1 MPRTPR
7 ARRGVP
13 YQDAIDA
20 LHRINLMLIKISAM
34 PRLPQAVRVELQE
47 AMVFLAVLLTSD
59 NGRSR

>member
-1 MPRTPR
+1 
-7 ARRGVP
+7 VP